1 MTEKS
6 YPVPAAVYRTY
17 RFPVTEL
24 GKASTVKKFSQTHM
38 RESGG
43 AFICAETEVK
53 TYQLAEGVTRFFCTD
68 TEVYAQEG
76 RKIYML
82 DANVS
87 KTGFNDLTRVIR
99 FHDDLER
106 EIIIALSETRTYQLK
121 NNVPYVVAPSVG
133 GTCMCFFRDRMFI
146 GSGMRLNYSEALY
159 FDKMNDFATQKSGY
173 IDLLEDGKGNI
184 IETIPF
190 GDKLYL
196 FREKGITEFTGYGD
210 TLGFRLKEVP
220 CGAGRIKEG
229 SIANCGD
236 KVYFFTDAGMF
247 AYDGSKTSP
256 VKTAD
261 CSRIDLDSPIFG
273 AAVEGVYYVSA
284 VVEGQR
290 IFYRYDGRVEQGR
303 YISVENEAIAAR
315 GKEIYFLWQGALYQ
329 LGTRALPPVRENC
342 NLQFTFFPPDDK
354 RRDGYL
360 EAIEVTGKY
369 LYDVTVT
376 SENGSYSFSG
386 NGKTRFQ
393 RPLRGEAFTV
403 KIVPQNRMF
412 ALQEIAFYT
421 RRDG

>member
-24 GKASTVKKFSQTHM
+24 SRAANVKSFSQTHM
-38 RESGG
+38 RETDG

-53 TYQLAEGVTRFFCTD
+53 AYNLEAGVTKFFCTD
-68 TEVYAQEG
+68 AEVYAQAG
-76 RKIYML
+76 RKLYML
-82 DANVS
+82 DSNVS
-87 KTGFNDLTRVIR
+87 KTGFNDLTRIMK
-99 FHDDLER
+99 FHDDLGR
-106 EIIIALSETRTYQLK
+106 EITVALSAARTYQLK
-121 NNVPYVVAPSVG
+121 DNVPYVVAGNIG
-133 GTCMCFFRDRMFI
+133 GSCMCFFRDRIFI
-146 GSGMRLNYSEALY
+146 GSGMRLNYSEALFY
-159 FDKMNDFATQKSGY
+159 DKMNDFSTQCSGY

-184 IETIPF
+184 LETVPY

-210 TLGFRLKEVP
+210 TLEFRLKEVP
-220 CGAGRIKEG
+220 CGAGRIMEG

-247 AYDGSKTSP
+247 AFDGSKASP
-256 VKTAD
+256 VKAAD
-261 CSRIDLDSPIFG
+261 TSRIDLESPVYG

-284 VVEGQR
+284 IVDGQR
-290 IFYRYDGRVEQGR
+290 IFYRYDGRVGEGR
-303 YISVENEAIAAR
+303 YISVENEAIAPR
-315 GKEIYFLWQGALYQ
+315 GKDIYFLWQGALYI

-342 NLQFTFFPPDDK
+342 NLQFTFCPPDEK
-354 RRDGYL
+354 ERDRYL
-360 EAIEVTGKY
+360 EAVEVTGKY
-369 LYDVTVT
+369 LYDVAVT

-393 RPLRGEAFTV
+393 RPLRGETFAV